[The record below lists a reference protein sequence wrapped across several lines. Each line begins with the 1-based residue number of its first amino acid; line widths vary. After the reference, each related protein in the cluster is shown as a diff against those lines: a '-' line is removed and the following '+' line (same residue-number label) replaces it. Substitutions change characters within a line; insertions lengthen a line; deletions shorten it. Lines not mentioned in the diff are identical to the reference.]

1 MESFKI
7 LSAINTYEFAQV
19 RDSAVLIYDL
29 NVQFKSFFTR
39 KVKKAVN
46 SLSFSV
52 PKNAVLGL
60 LGANGAGK
68 TTTLSVI
75 TGQLRP
81 TSGYIQVNGLSCAHQ
96 RR

>member
-1 MESFKI
+1 MFSK
-7 LSAINTYEFAQV
+7 
-19 RDSAVLIYDL
+19 
-29 NVQFKSFFTR
+29 
-39 KVKKAVN
+39 KVKHAVN
-46 SLSFSV
+46 SLSLTV

-81 TSGYIQVNGLSCAHQ
+81 TSGYI
-96 RR
+96 